1 MSVHLS
7 DVEARVFGS
16 LMEKELTT
24 PDYYPLSLNA
34 LVNACNQKSNR
45 EPFVHYDDATVL
57 AAIDLLRDKRLALR
71 ITGGDNRV
79 PKYSHR
85 AYETLNL
92 GKREISLLCVL
103 LLRGPQTAA
112 ELKERT
118 GRMHEFDD
126 MESVEGCLN
135 RMATEEHGS
144 LVKRIERQPGM
155 REPRW
160 AHLLC
165 GEPAVVPEA
174 GTVSHLHPEPLAS
187 RVERLETEIEELKA
201 RFAEFRKQFE

>member
-1 MSVHLS
+1 MPVHLS
-7 DVEARVFGS
+7 DAEVRVFGS
-16 LMEKELTT
+16 LIEKELTT

-45 EPFVHYDDATVL
+45 DPVVHYDDTTVL
-57 AAIDLLRDKRLALR
+57 AAIDLLRDKRLALL

-103 LLRGPQTAA
+103 ILRGPQTVA
-112 ELKERT
+112 ELKDRT

-126 MESVEGCLN
+126 LESVEGSLN

-144 LVKRIERQPGM
+144 LVKRLERQPGM

-165 GEPAVVPEA
+165 GEPPAAPA
-174 GTVSHLHPEPLAS
+174 SEPAAQPLSSPLVA
-187 RVERLETEIEELKA
+187 RIERLEAELEALKA
-201 RFAEFRKQFE
+201 QFAEFRKQFD

>member
-1 MSVHLS
+1 MAVHLS
-7 DVEARVFGS
+7 DVEARIFGS
-16 LMEKELTT
+16 LIEKELTT

-45 EPFVHYDDATVL
+45 DPVVHYDDSTVL
-57 AAIDLLRDKRLALR
+57 AAIDMLRDKRLALM

-92 GKREISLLCVL
+92 GKREISLLSAL
-103 LLRGPQTAA
+103 ILRGPQTVA
-112 ELKERT
+112 ELKDRT
-118 GRMHEFDD
+118 ARMHEFDD
-126 MESVEGCLN
+126 MESVEACLN
-135 RMATEEHGS
+135 RLAAPEQGS
-144 LVKRIERQPGM
+144 LVQRLERQPGL

-165 GEPAVVPEA
+165 GEPVVAQAMDP
-174 GTVSHLHPEPLAS
+174 VFHPRPDPLAS
-187 RVERLETEIEELKA
+187 RVERLEAELESLKTQ
-201 RFAEFRKQFE
+201 FAEFRKQFE